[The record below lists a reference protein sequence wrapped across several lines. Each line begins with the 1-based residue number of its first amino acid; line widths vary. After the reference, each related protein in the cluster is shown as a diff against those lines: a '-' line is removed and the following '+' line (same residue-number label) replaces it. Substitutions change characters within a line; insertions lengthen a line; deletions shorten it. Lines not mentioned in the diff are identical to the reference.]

1 MNPAP
6 NYGAGNL
13 EARRKYFV
21 GKEKRKKKKKK
32 KSLSISLCRI
42 QDAAGHR
49 PPTVDRQRCPA
60 TSPPSESAAHANP
73 SASPASRRRH
83 RPRTPSSSA
92 PPVTP
97 LTRPGRSRSERLLQ
111 AQKRHRPPR
120 PPADGAHHLHDP
132 LQPAM
137 SATCCCTRRGL
148 PSPLRPSISL
158 NVRFLFPVET
168 DTQQPRMN
176 RRSARTCSL
185 RA

>member
-1 MNPAP
+1 MDPAP

-32 KSLSISLCRI
+32 YRAGSISLCRNPS

-60 TSPPSESAAHANP
+60 TSLPSESAAHANP

-92 PPVTP
+92 PP
-97 LTRPGRSRSERLLQ
+97 LTRPSRSRSERLLQ

-158 NVRFLFPVET
+158 NVRFLFPVGT
-168 DTQQPRMN
+168 DTHQHV
-176 RRSARTCSL
+176 
-185 RA
+185 